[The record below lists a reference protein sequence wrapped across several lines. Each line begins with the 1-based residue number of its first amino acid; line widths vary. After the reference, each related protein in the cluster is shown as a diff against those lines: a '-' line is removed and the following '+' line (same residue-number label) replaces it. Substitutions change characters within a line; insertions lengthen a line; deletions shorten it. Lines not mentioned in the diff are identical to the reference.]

1 MDFGLSSEKWHC
13 FFFLFSVQLSQFRSG
28 FVLVW
33 FVEHVVYGEDLY
45 FLQFDELQIK
55 LDQMN
60 GPVSGGYTCAALWFW
75 VLVDLKSV
83 CAHTYTH
90 TQNHLR
96 MYEYTDAVSNRH

>member
-83 CAHTYTH
+83 CTHIHTH
-90 TQNHLR
+90 PKPS
-96 MYEYTDAVSNRH
+96 TDV